1 MDSALK
7 CIDTK
12 QNFGIMPNFDKKR
25 KRLLEGPISPGQCR
39 AARAVVGWSQDDLA
53 AAAGLVG
60 MTVQSFERGAR
71 LPHQNNLMAIRNAL
85 ESKGVRFLEPE
96 EGMPGLQF
104 PPDPLE

>member
-1 MDSALK
+1 MDSALE
-7 CIDTK
+7 CIDTRHIL
-12 QNFGIMPNFDKKR
+12 GIMPNVGNRR
-25 KRLLEGPISPGQCR
+25 KRLLESPISPGQCR

-53 AAAGLVG
+53 AAAGLAG

-71 LPHQNNLMAIRNAL
+71 MPHQNNLMAIRNAL
-85 ESKGVRFLEPE
+85 ESKGMRFLEPE

>member
-1 MDSALK
+1 
-7 CIDTK
+7 
-12 QNFGIMPNFDKKR
+12 
-25 KRLLEGPISPGQCR
+25 
-39 AARAVVGWSQDDLA
+39 
-53 AAAGLVG
+53 